1 MLKYRRFVCNPV
13 EENTYVVWDE
23 TSREAAIVDC
33 GAFTNGEKREIAA
46 FIKEEQLHP
55 TLALQT
61 HMHFDHI
68 FGLGWLKETYG
79 LRPLCHELEQKNY
92 DMQEIM
98 ASGMFGVS
106 ITLDRPGILRYIK
119 DGEELPLGENKLKVV
134 HTPGHTPGGVCFL
147 ADAFV
152 LSGDTLFAGS
162 CGRTDLP
169 GGNMHDEIRSIK
181 ERLMT
186 LREDII
192 VLSGHGPETTIAR
205 ERRYWV

>member
-1 MLKYRRFVCNPV
+1 MLKYKIFVCNPV

-23 TSREAAIVDC
+23 TSRETAIVDC
-33 GAFTNGEKREIAA
+33 GAYTNGERKEIAS
-46 FIKEEQLHP
+46 FIEKENLRP

-92 DMQEIM
+92 DMQETL
-98 ASGMFGVS
+98 ASDMFGVEIS
-106 ITLDRPGILRYIK
+106 LNLPGILRYIK
-119 DGEELPLGENKLKVV
+119 DGEKLLLGENELTVI
-134 HTPGHTPGGVCFL
+134 HTPGHTPGGVCYL
-147 ADAFV
+147 ADTFL

-162 CGRTDLP
+162 CGRADLP
-169 GGNMHDEIRSIK
+169 GGNMQDEIRSIRN
-181 ERLMT
+181 RLMT

-192 VLSGHGPETTIAR
+192 VLPGHGPGTTIAQ
-205 ERRYWV
+205 EKRYWI